1 MGVSEVT
8 SSSITVQWGAVPCIH
23 RNGEIT
29 GYSVQY
35 GVGSESTQTMF
46 VSGVSTTK
54 TTIPNLMSNTSYWIK
69 VAAVNSEGIGNFSE
83 IFLNQTLIEGKSST
97 ITNIKYLKY
106 FVTVVKTTTSV
117 SPLGAVAG
125 AVIAIVIV
133 VVIIT
138 IILILLIRYCNML
151 VNIGLECSWFP
162 GGEEEEVNQ

>member
-1 MGVSEVT
+1 MT

-23 RNGEIT
+23 RNGDIT

-35 GVGSESTQTMF
+35 GVMGSESTNI
-46 VSGVSTTK
+46 SEDDAK
-54 TTIPNLMSNTSYWIK
+54 EATISNLMSNTSYWIK

-83 IFLNQTLIEGKSST
+83 RILNHTLIEGKSSM

-133 VVIIT
+133 VVII
-138 IILILLIRYCNML
+138 IIAFILLIRYCNML
-151 VNIGLECSWFP
+151 VNRCLDCSCFP
-162 GGEEEEVNQ
+162 GGEEGKVNQ